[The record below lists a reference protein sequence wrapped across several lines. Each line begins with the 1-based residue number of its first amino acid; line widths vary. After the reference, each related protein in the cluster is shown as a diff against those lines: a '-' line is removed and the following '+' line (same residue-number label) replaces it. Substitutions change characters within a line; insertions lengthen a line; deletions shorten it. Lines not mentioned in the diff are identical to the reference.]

1 MTLTPKRL
9 TILGIVVAV
18 VVGYI
23 LVEALWVTDKEKLH
37 RLVSNLE
44 QAVEAQDAEACV
56 ALVDEESWDWLG
68 TRAELVA
75 LLDRL
80 FATYD
85 PVQVRVV
92 REEVQAEPPRGTA
105 RVLTIVVLGPR
116 SPWPGPVNNTWM
128 LTCTKRN
135 GRWLISR
142 ARVTLQDGSE
152 ETVQT
157 LVTRAARQQ

>member
-44 QAVEAQDAEACV
+44 QAVEAQDAEGCV

-128 LTCTKRN
+128 LTCIKKD

-152 ETVQT
+152 ETVQS
-157 LVTRAARQQ
+157 LANRAARQR

>member
-1 MTLTPKRL
+1 MTLTPRRL
-9 TILGIVVAV
+9 VVLGIVAAA

-23 LVEALWVTDKEKLH
+23 LVEVFWVTDKEKLH

-44 QAVEAQDAEACV
+44 QAVEAHDAEACV

-75 LLDRL
+75 LLERL
-80 FATYD
+80 FQTYD

-92 REEVQAEPPRGTA
+92 REDAKAQPPRGTA
-105 RVLTIVVLGPR
+105 RVLTVVVLGPR
-116 SPWPGPVNNTWM
+116 SPWPGPVNNTWV
-128 LTCTKRN
+128 LTCIKRDD
-135 GRWLISR
+135 RWLISR
-142 ARVTLQDGSE
+142 ARVELEGGRE

-157 LVTRAARQQ
+157 LLKRAPRTP

>member
-1 MTLTPKRL
+1 MTLTPRRL
-9 TILGIVVAV
+9 VVLGIVAAA

-23 LVEALWVTDKEKLH
+23 LVEAFWVTDKEKLH

-44 QAVEAQDAEACV
+44 QAVEAHDAEACV

-75 LLDRL
+75 LLER
-80 FATYD
+80 FFQTYD

-92 REEVQAEPPRGTA
+92 REKVKAEPPRGTA

-128 LTCTKRN
+128 LTCIKRD
-135 GRWLISR
+135 GDWSISR
-142 ARVTLQDGSE
+142 ARVQLQDRSE
-152 ETVQT
+152 ETIQT
-157 LVTRAARQQ
+157 LMQRARPAR

>member
-1 MTLTPKRL
+1 VTLTPKRL
-9 TILGIVVAV
+9 TVLGIVAAV
-18 VVGYI
+18 VVGYV
-23 LVEALWVTDKEKLH
+23 LVEVLWVTDEEKLH
-37 RLVSNLE
+37 RLVSKLE
-44 QAVEAQDAEACV
+44 QAVEAHDAEACV

-80 FATYD
+80 FAACD

-92 REEVQAEPPRGTA
+92 HEEVKAQPPRGTA

-128 LTCTKRN
+128 LTCIKRD

-152 ETVQT
+152 QTVQS
-157 LVTRAARQQ
+157 LANRVNRQP